1 MLKPCRNIRCKQLTK
16 SGYCDNC
23 KISKPQTRP
32 NANKRGYDGKWRKES
47 KMYLQANPLCV
58 HCQQQ
63 GKIVLA
69 ECVDHIVPHKGNM
82 RLFWDV
88 SNWQSLCNSCHSRKT
103 VKEDMGKW

>member
-1 MLKPCRNIRCKQLTK
+1 MLKPCKNIRCKQLTNR
-16 SGYCDNC
+16 GYCDNC
-23 KISKPQTRP
+23 KKEKPQERP
-32 NANKRGYDGKWRKES
+32 NANKRGYTAEWRKAS
-47 KMYLQANPLCV
+47 KKYLQVNPLCV
-58 HCQQQ
+58 SCDKQ

-82 RLFWDV
+82 KLFWDV